1 MLAFF
6 GLRRNCKMERR
17 NFMGDGVLEYS
28 RIDTNVDG
36 GDFKKTFGKKNIE
49 IQDAGN
55 APAQ

>member
-1 MLAFF
+1 
-6 GLRRNCKMERR
+6 
-17 NFMGDGVLEYS
+17 MGDGVLEYS